1 MSNARKKSIADL
13 IGAKK
18 LAKKPSAAEIDKI
31 TSKIHEPEK
40 QVVEKITPLPVTEK
54 TKRIGLIVPVSL
66 YLKAKTKSTLQEQ
79 SLLAYITRL
88 IEDDVKNLDALK

>member
-13 IGAKK
+13 IGSKK
-18 LAKKPSAAEIDKI
+18 LSKKPSSLEIDKI

-40 QVVEKITPLPVTEK
+40 QPIEKITQLPVTEK

-66 YLKAKTKSTLQEQ
+66 YLKAKTKSTLQDQ
-79 SLLAYITRL
+79 SLLGYIGSL
-88 IEDDVKNLDALK
+88 IAEDVKNLDMHK